1 MKPLDAAVLGALW
14 VDLEDACRGPLEWD
28 LACLVANARAL
39 RIDPRPGAAALAAHG
54 RDPAD
59 PAIGPFVEARAL
71 QIAVWTGFMAE
82 RHPHLRERARQRLA
96 HWPA

>member
-14 VDLEDACRGPLEWD
+14 VDLEDTCRGPLEWD

-39 RIDPRPGAAALAAHG
+39 RLDPRPGAAALAAYG

-59 PAIGPFVEARAL
+59 PALGPRRGPRASDRR
-71 QIAVWTGFMAE
+71 VDRVHG
-82 RHPHLRERARQRLA
+82 
-96 HWPA
+96 